1 MQGAW
6 ELGLVALLF
15 LSLQVWWLSKV
26 FLNLP
31 RQPKPIGKQMRA
43 NTLQG
48 KRNSLQRLFDQ
59 S

>member
-26 FLNLP
+26 FLNSP
-31 RQPKPIGKQMRA
+31 RQPKPIGKPMRA

-48 KRNSLQRLFDQ
+48 KRNALQRLFDQ